1 MLNKGNIWSAI
12 PVALLCKI
20 VNLGKRKEGSSPKG
34 LKHRRTREDFCS
46 FICSPERAGL
56 RAERAGSKPE
66 GAGLKPEW
74 ADLRPETADLM
85 PERPD

>member
-1 MLNKGNIWSAI
+1 MWSAI

-34 LKHRRTREDFCS
+34 EHRRTCVRS
-46 FICSPERAGL
+46 FVRLRPERAGL

-85 PERPD
+85 AERPD